1 MKNKKTRSPKVLA
14 LLNLA
19 IAELNAGPFSD
30 EFLKTHPE
38 PPTQSWPCII
48 LWPATPPQQREYHET
63 APSLAQLSL
72 GQALIAKS
80 SEYWLCL
87 GEAAQARI
95 EWGKLSAAS
104 RRHPL
109 VIKLSL
115 EIHRGLGLPAPRL

>member
-30 EFLKTHPE
+30 EFLKTHPQ

-80 SEYWLCL
+80 SEYWLL
-87 GEAAQARI
+87 PGGGSAGPHRMGEVIGCQQKTPSRHQI
-95 EWGKLSAAS
+95 EPGNSS
-104 RRHPL
+104 
-109 VIKLSL
+109 
-115 EIHRGLGLPAPRL
+115 